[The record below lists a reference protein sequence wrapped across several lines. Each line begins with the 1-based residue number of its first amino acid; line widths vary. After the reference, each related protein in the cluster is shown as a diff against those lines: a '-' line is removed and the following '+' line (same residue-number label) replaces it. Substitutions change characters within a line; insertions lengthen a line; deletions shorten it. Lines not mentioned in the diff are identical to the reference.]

1 MEHNNR
7 NIRYNREHHAQQSSL
22 QDNLL
27 DIFLRDTH
35 GSSPKILRLIEESN
49 ETLKSKSNVIISPE
63 VIELLEADLTDSVM
77 SDDSVDSV
85 ASRVF

>member
-7 NIRYNREHHAQQSSL
+7 NLRYNREHHAQQFSL

-63 VIELLEADLTDSVM
+63 VIELLEADLTDVVM
-77 SDDSVDSV
+77 SDDSADSV